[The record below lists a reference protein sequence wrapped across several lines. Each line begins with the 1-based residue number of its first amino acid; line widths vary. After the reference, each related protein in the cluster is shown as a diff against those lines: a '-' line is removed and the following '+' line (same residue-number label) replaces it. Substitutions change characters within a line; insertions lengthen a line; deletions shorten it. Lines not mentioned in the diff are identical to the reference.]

1 MSELINQI
9 FEQYSQYSNIDIS
22 LELIAVF
29 FGLLSVWFSKNNN
42 VLVYP
47 TGIINTSI
55 FVYLLVKWE
64 LLGDMIINVYYFL
77 MSIYGWYYWTRKT
90 NNIGYTPITR
100 IHSTDIKIILI
111 IIISSVLFV
120 SYLYSFFEK
129 WSGFV
134 SYVDIITTA
143 IFFAGMWLMARR
155 KIESWFF
162 WILGDII
169 SVPLY
174 FVKGLAFSSFQ
185 YLIFTF
191 IAIAGYYKWKS
202 IYYEA
207 QRKVFITRALP

>member
-77 MSIYGWYYWTRKT
+77 MSIYGWYYWTRKS

-100 IHSTDIKIILI
+100 THSTDIKIILI

-185 YLIFTF
+185 YLIFTI

-202 IYYEA
+202 IYNNKK
-207 QRKVFITRALP
+207 QIS

>member
-1 MSELINQI
+1 MMNEIIDQI
-9 FEQYSQYSNIDIS
+9 FQQYSQYSNVDIS

-77 MSIYGWYYWTRKT
+77 MSIYGWYYWTRKSH
-90 NNIGYTPITR
+90 NHEYTPITK
-100 IHSTDIKIILI
+100 IKEADIKIILI
-111 IIISSVLFV
+111 IIISSTLFV
-120 SYLYSFFEK
+120 SYLYSFFDK
-129 WSGFV
+129 WSGLV
-134 SYVDIITTA
+134 SYIDILTTA
-143 IFFAGMWLMARR
+143 IFFVGMWLMARR

-162 WILGDII
+162 WILGDVI

-174 FVKGLAFSSFQ
+174 FVKGLAFSSLQ
-185 YLIFTF
+185 YLIFTL
-191 IAIAGYYKWKS
+191 IAVAGYYKWKS
-202 IYYEA
+202 IYNNKKRIA
-207 QRKVFITRALP
+207 